1 VLTILIA
8 LRIELN
14 CRMMKKLNVFLM
26 VLVFFSCKTEITTKS
41 NNEKIRKESIEKK
54 IENLI
59 DNISP
64 SSFYVEKEESK
75 VFKPLNF
82 SLLGKKNDI
91 EKHVKISDT
100 LLRYIRKY
108 EETIDKD
115 LIDII
120 GKYNFYIPEKKI
132 SWEIYFDDIDRM
144 SLINFCNLLN
154 YNYFTSLIF
163 SNSSTIWMNGNVEIK
178 FSDESIQKA
187 KLFLDETIY
196 KSKFWPLLSSK
207 RDLIPFKISWKDK
220 AEIIL
225 SLHHDQ
231 IKSNKWIK
239 KDYGNKF
246 YVNIPFKMIDVS
258 IKDFDYSTVKKL
270 LSYEGNFNSLSIKI
284 NVLETHSKILP
295 SLRDMAESG
304 LLTHVTNYNLINNS
318 KDYYDIKIDRIK
330 GLKQITTNKLKD
342 SSNQEVIR
350 QSLLF
355 KEYNKYWDITFEYA
369 KDNFLDSRIVEKIIS
384 TLEFSN

>member
-1 VLTILIA
+1 
-8 LRIELN
+8 
-14 CRMMKKLNVFLM
+14 M
-26 VLVFFSCKTEITTKS
+26 VLVFYSCKTEITTKS